1 MKNTNLKFAFVIL
14 FIIGAIA
21 LILFLFSDNDR
32 LKLKIAEIEGENK
45 ALKMENKKIIKDIA
59 VLKDSISESNSLVTG
74 ILTIQ
79 GMLFQN
85 LDSKDKELK
94 KLQKEY
100 EKATKHTANYN
111 ADSVRVYFS
120 NL

>member
-32 LKLKIAEIEGENK
+32 LKLKIAEIEGQNK
-45 ALKMENKKIIKDIA
+45 ALKIENHKVKKDIET
-59 VLKDSISESNSLVTG
+59 LKDSISEISSVVDG
-74 ILTIQ
+74 IMQIEGLLI
-79 GMLFQN
+79 QN
-85 LDSKDKELK
+85 LNQKDKELK
-94 KLQKEY
+94 NLQKEY